1 MKKRLP
7 PLNWL
12 RSFEAAA
19 RHLSF
24 THASQEL
31 HITQAAISQQIKA
44 LESQL
49 GTTLFVRLP
58 RGLELTE
65 AGAAYL
71 PVLHESIEKMNEVTE
86 ELFGKGRNKLLNVKV
101 NLVFFVNWLAPRL
114 PRFYEQH
121 PDINLKITS
130 NIWVNSQEKSSDCDL
145 EVIYGNGRWQ
155 QYEARRL
162 TWDLLQPVCSPNY
175 ASRFEK
181 ELTPLHIVNENLI
194 HVVGYEDGWNHW
206 FQSIGMP
213 YTDFKL
219 GSQFDTLINAF
230 EVAANDGGIVLGRSS
245 LLQRYF
251 EEDKLVPLFEQQVL
265 TTEAFYLVNH
275 KSRFLHPHAEAF
287 ISWVMDEVNNDDINI
302 ENRPLYN

>member
-31 HITQAAISQQIKA
+31 HITQAAMSQQIKA

-49 GTTLFVRLP
+49 GAVLFVRLP

-114 PRFYEQH
+114 SRFYAQN
-121 PDINLKITS
+121 PNINLKITS

-162 TWDLLQPVCSPNY
+162 TWDLLQPVCSPHY
-175 ASRFEK
+175 AKRFETK
-181 ELTPLHIVNENLI
+181 PLPDQIVTENLI
-194 HVVGYEDGWNHW
+194 HVIGYEDGWNHW

-213 YTDFKL
+213 YTDFSL
-219 GSQFDTLINAF
+219 GSQFDTLVNAF
-230 EVAANDGGIVLGRSS
+230 EVAANDGGIALGRSS
-245 LLQRYF
+245 LLQRYVK
-251 EEDKLVPLFEQQVL
+251 EKRLISLFEQKVL

-287 ISWVMDEVNNDDINI
+287 ISWVMEEVNNDEINKV
-302 ENRPLYN
+302 NRPLYN

>member
-31 HITQAAISQQIKA
+31 HITQAAMSQQIKA

-49 GTTLFVRLP
+49 GTMLFVRLP

-114 PRFYEQH
+114 PEFYEQY

-130 NIWVNSQEKSSDCDL
+130 NIWVNSQQKSSDCDL

-175 ASRFEK
+175 ASRFEGK
-181 ELTPLHIVNENLI
+181 PVPQDIVNENLI
-194 HVVGYEDGWNHW
+194 HVIGYEDGWNRW

-213 YTDFKL
+213 YTDFNL

-230 EVAANDGGIVLGRSS
+230 EVAANDGGIALGRSS
-245 LLQRYF
+245 LLQGYF
-251 EEDKLVPLFEQQVL
+251 ESEKLVSLFDQEVL

-287 ISWVMDEVNNDDINI
+287 INWVMEEVNNDEINNI
-302 ENRPLYN
+302 NRPLYN